1 MNKNGEREMQFDD
14 EPLDPVTDWVNR
26 AMAPVMFV
34 ASLLF
39 LALLGTLIVC
49 WVDIPRVTAVELEG
63 RAHLADPFVDDAEWR
78 FERASIELGWV
89 IYKLLLAVWPF
100 FWIERLLSGWAQRRS
115 GFNRSELRW
124 RRRLTNLAV
133 CVCPPMRMAAPN
145 ETQGHRI
152 WLPGMGWQPPGREL
166 SEKLERVFGTPM
178 LIIALLILPILL
190 IEFGFHD
197 FVARHHGLRIAL
209 HVSTGLIWCAFA
221 VEFIIRF
228 SATDRK
234 LAYVKKNWIDLAI
247 VILPLISFLR
257 SVRVMRAA
265 KLMKASQFQKLSK
278 LFLVYRMRGL
288 GLKAARAFVVLDLL
302 DRLMKRTPEQRIER
316 LQNELK
322 ERMEEVHAIEKKIR
336 ALRVQ
341 CGNRAAPEKN
351 MPDMEMSERE
361 MSGAKMSEGKTPGN
375 KATGTKAPNA
385 NRSGDPP
392 MPRSKTS
399 EASKTPQD

>member
-1 MNKNGEREMQFDD
+1 MKEILNENLEHEKRQDA

-63 RAHLADPFVDDAEWR
+63 RPHLADASVDDAEWR
-78 FERASIELGWV
+78 FEHAAIDLGWV
-89 IYKLLLAVWPF
+89 IYRLLLAVWPF

-115 GFNRSELRW
+115 GFHQPNLRW
-124 RRRLTNLAV
+124 QRRWSNLAV
-133 CVCPPMRMAAPN
+133 CICPPMRMAAPN
-145 ETQGHRI
+145 ESQGHRI
-152 WLPGMGWQPPGREL
+152 WLPGLGWQPPGREL
-166 SEKLERVFGTPM
+166 SAKLERVFGTPM

-197 FVARHHGLRIAL
+197 FVARHHGLRVAL
-209 HVSTGLIWCAFA
+209 HISTGLIWCAFA
-221 VEFIIRF
+221 VEFIIRV
-228 SATDRK
+228 SATDKK
-234 LAYVKKNWIDLAI
+234 LAYVRKNWIDLAI

-316 LQNELK
+316 LQLELK
-322 ERMEEVHAIEKKIR
+322 ERLEEVNEIRKKIEK
-336 ALRVQ
+336 LQMQ
-341 CGNRAAPEKN
+341 CRKTESPAADAP
-351 MPDMEMSERE
+351 
-361 MSGAKMSEGKTPGN
+361 SGIPPKRTEV
-375 KATGTKAPNA
+375 TGESTAPL
-385 NRSGDPP
+385 
-392 MPRSKTS
+392 K
-399 EASKTPQD
+399 